1 MEIVILFIFGLLIG
15 SFLNVLIWRLP
26 QGDVPTG
33 RSRCVTCGHIL
44 SSRELIPVFSY
55 IFQGGRCL
63 HCKVKFSSRYV
74 IIELITGALFV
85 VCSLFFWPSDLLSTL
100 IFIKALFVV
109 CVLVIIFVIDLE
121 HYLILDVVLWP
132 SAIII
137 FMLNVTL
144 DLASAHVF
152 LSFSSLWLSGLLA
165 GLCAFLL
172 FYAVWAVSKGRWI
185 GFGDVKLVFV
195 MGLILGPSGLGMALL
210 LAFWL
215 GALVSVP
222 LVLLG
227 KKQFSSKIPFG
238 TFLSAATLIVL
249 FWGERLVRWYLVLIG
264 VS

>member
-1 MEIVILFIFGLLIG
+1 MTLLFIFIFGLLIG

-26 QGDVPTG
+26 QGTAPTG
-33 RSRCVTCGHIL
+33 RSRCITCGHIL
-44 SSRELIPVFSY
+44 SSRELIPVVSY

-63 HCKVKFSSRYV
+63 HCKVKFSPRYV
-74 IIELITGALFV
+74 VIELITGALFV
-85 VCSLFFWPSDLLSTL
+85 GCSLFFWPSDLISTL

-109 CVLVIIFVIDLE
+109 CVLLIIFVIDFE
-121 HYLILDVVLWP
+121 HYLILNVVLWP
-132 SAIII
+132 TAIII
-137 FMLNVTL
+137 FIFNVALDITASHTL
-144 DLASAHVF
+144 
-152 LSFSSLWLSGLLA
+152 LSFGSLWFSGLLA
-165 GLCAFLL
+165 GLCAFLI
-172 FYAVWAVSKGRWI
+172 FYALWAVSKGRWI

-195 MGLILGPSGLGMALL
+195 MGLILGPSKLGIGLL

-238 TFLSAATLIVL
+238 TFLSVATLIVL
-249 FWGERLVRWYLVLIG
+249 FWGERLVHWYLVLIG